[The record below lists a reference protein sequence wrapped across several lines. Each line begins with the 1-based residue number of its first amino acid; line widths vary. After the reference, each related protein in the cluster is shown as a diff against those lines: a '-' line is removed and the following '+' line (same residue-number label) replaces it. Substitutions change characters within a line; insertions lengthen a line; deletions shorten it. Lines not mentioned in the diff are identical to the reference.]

1 MLGNHISTP
10 APVYL
15 HSLKSSLPFPLGP
28 GSWRHAG
35 PDWLRRRPG
44 YGMIG
49 TGRTDYVGP
58 TTKQAGTHDTARP
71 GRKEDS

>member
-1 MLGNHISTP
+1 MPSALLVQ
-10 APVYL
+10 APDAT
-15 HSLKSSLPFPLGP
+15 KIPPPPPPPGP
-28 GSWRHAG
+28 GGWRHAG

-49 TGRTDYVGP
+49 TERTDSVGP

>member
-1 MLGNHISTP
+1 MPSALLVQ
-10 APVYL
+10 APGATRIPPTRDRQL
-15 HSLKSSLPFPLGP
+15 APRG
-28 GSWRHAG
+28 R
-35 PDWLRRRPG
+35 DWLRCRPW

-49 TGRTDYVGP
+49 TERTDSVGP

>member
-1 MLGNHISTP
+1 MLSALLVQ
-10 APVYL
+10 APGATRI
-15 HSLKSSLPFPLGP
+15 PPPGP
-28 GSWRHAG
+28 GGWRHAG

-49 TGRTDYVGP
+49 TERADSVGP